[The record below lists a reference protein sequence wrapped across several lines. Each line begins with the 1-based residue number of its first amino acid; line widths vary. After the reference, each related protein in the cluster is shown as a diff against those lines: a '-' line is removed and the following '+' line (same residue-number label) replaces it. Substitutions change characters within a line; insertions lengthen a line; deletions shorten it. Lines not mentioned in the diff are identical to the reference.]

1 MIFGKVRSCDALN
14 GILAHSLKT
23 PGGKIRKG
31 TTLNEEHLKFLLS
44 HDINEVTVAK
54 LEEDDIHEDEA
65 ARQLAEALVG
75 QGIRLG
81 RASTGRVN
89 CFANVT
95 GLLTIPRNRILA
107 CNTVSE
113 SVTISTLSENR
124 WVEAGKMVSTIKI
137 IPYAVSKDTLRFA
150 IDAGQDQTPIVTGSS
165 QIEHNNNNTRQT
177 LASQLCVHQP
187 LKGKAHLVQTIM
199 PDTSPTLLRKTE
211 QVTKRRLN
219 LRNMQLEHSSQC
231 THDTHQ
237 LTTHLKEIVAQNHT
251 NTNPNSPIV
260 PHWILISGAS
270 AISDRNDVIPQAVV
284 LAGGTVSRCGIPV
297 DPGNLLMLGQVDQ
310 SIVIGIPGCAR
321 SPKHN
326 GLDLFM
332 DRLSCNLPITDHW
345 ISSLSIG
352 GLIDEIIDRP
362 QPRAKK
368 VSASLTTGTRPT
380 DPSRE
385 VTAILLAGGSSKRFG
400 ADNKLLAPYR
410 GKPLIFHTLDAI
422 VAASISRLMIVLG
435 HDANELRIRCEH
447 YLDTQPTN
455 HSTPVEFV
463 INADFESGMGSS
475 LRAGISSLLSNT
487 ADNASEYTHAALVCL
502 ADMPNISTN
511 TYNRLIT
518 AMSDKAYAAFLP
530 VYQGQRGNPVLFM
543 PELFDLLLDVSG
555 DVGARYLL
563 RANDDV
569 VSEVSVSDAGI
580 IVDYDTPEQLACA
593 AHPR

>member
-1 MIFGKVRSCDALN
+1 MIFGKFRSCDALN

-31 TTLNEEHLKFLLS
+31 TTLSEEHLKFLLS
-44 HDINEVTVAK
+44 QNINEVTVAK
-54 LEEDDIHEDEA
+54 LEEHDIHEDEA

-75 QGIRLG
+75 EGIRLG

-89 CFANVT
+89 CFANT
-95 GLLTIPRNRILA
+95 CGLFTIPRDRILA
-107 CNTVSE
+107 CNSVSE
-113 SVTISTLSENR
+113 SITISTLSENK
-124 WVEAGKMVSTIKI
+124 WVEAGKMVATIKI
-137 IPYAVSKDTLRFA
+137 IPYAVSKNTLRLA
-150 IDAGQDQTPIVTGSS
+150 IDAGERQMPIVVGPP
-165 QIEHNNNNTRQT
+165 QIEHNNNTKPALT
-177 LASQLCVHQP
+177 PQLCVHQP

-199 PDTSPTLLRKTE
+199 SDTSTTLLRKTE

-219 LRNMQLEHSSQC
+219 LRNIQLEQASQC
-231 THDTHQ
+231 AHDTHQ
-237 LTTHLKEIVAQNHT
+237 LAAHLKEIVAQNHT
-251 NTNPNSPIV
+251 NTTPDSPV
-260 PHWILISGAS
+260 PSHWILISGAS
-270 AISDRNDVIPQAVV
+270 AISDRNDVIPQAVA

-297 DPGNLLMLGQVDQ
+297 DPGNLLMLGQVGH

-368 VSASLTTGTRPT
+368 VSASLTTGRRPT
-380 DPSRE
+380 DPSCA

-410 GKPLIFHTLDAI
+410 GKPLIYHTLDAM
-422 VAASISRLMIVLG
+422 VAANISRLMIVLG
-435 HDANELRIRCEH
+435 HDAKELRIRCEH

-455 HSTPVEFV
+455 HSPPVEFV
-463 INADFESGMGSS
+463 VNADFESGMGSS
-475 LRAGISSLLSNT
+475 LKAGISTLLSHT
-487 ADNASEYTHAALVCL
+487 TDNESEHSHAALVCL

-511 TYNRLIT
+511 TYNRLIA
-518 AMSDKAYAAFLP
+518 AMSDTAYAAFIP
-530 VYQGQRGNPVLFM
+530 VYQGQRGNPVLLM

-555 DVGARYLL
+555 DVGARHLL
-563 RANDDV
+563 RANDDI
-569 VSEVSVSDAGI
+569 VSEVSVDDAGI
-580 IVDYDTPEQLACA
+580 VADYDTPEQLAKA
-593 AHPR
+593 ARQR